1 MKKVKIYDC
10 LYVVLDFIRFCF
22 IVFIVLLLVNTF
34 IIRNKV
40 VSGSSMYPTLKDQER
55 LWINVAAS
63 YCTEIKRFDVVVAK
77 YASNGQ
83 LWIKRVIGLPNE
95 TIQYKDDCLY
105 VNGKKVEEPFLDQAY
120 IQSVKEEQLLT
131 KFTQDTKEIVL
142 KDDEYFLVGDNR
154 IASLDSRDEHVG
166 AFSRSAII
174 SKGGVVYYPFQE
186 MRFIGN
192 GRK

>member
-10 LYVVLDFIRFCF
+10 VYAVLDFIRFCF

-34 IIRNKV
+34 VMRNKV
-40 VSGSSMYPTLKDQER
+40 VSGSSMYPTLKDKER

-63 YCTEIKRFDVVVAK
+63 YCTDIKRFDVVVAK
-77 YASNGQ
+77 HVSDGQ

-120 IQSVKEEQLLT
+120 IQSVKEEQQLT

-154 IASLDSRDEHVG
+154 IASLDSRDENVG

-174 SKGGVVYYPFQE
+174 AKGGVVYYPFQE
-186 MRFIGN
+186 MRFIEN